1 MGQEAVRAEGER
13 HGAGRRAEN
22 GVRAAL
28 IARRH
33 DDEGAR
39 VAAGCI
45 AMGLE
50 QSSDVVRLHER
61 NVARDCEYV
70 VRRELAGR
78 GRDRAGVPLAGSI
91 T

>member
-1 MGQEAVRAEGER
+1 MGQEAVGAEGKR
-13 HGAGRRAEN
+13 HGAGRRADN
-22 GVRAAL
+22 RVRAAL

-39 VAAGCI
+39 VAAGGK

-50 QSSDVVRLHER
+50 QPSDVVRLHER
-61 NVARDCEYV
+61 NVARDREHV
-70 VRRELAGR
+70 VRRELSGR
-78 GRDRAGVPLAGSI
+78 SRDCAGVPLAGSI